1 MKLESLHLHRGWGKK
16 NLTGKAKFTNELGEI
31 ELNLNEDQ
39 CQRVLEICADS
50 LVAVSKA
57 AAEEMC
63 VKVIQSTARI
73 VEVA

>member
-1 MKLESLHLHRGWGKK
+1 MKLESLRLHRGWGQK

-39 CQRVLEICADS
+39 CNRVLEICADS